1 MPRTVFHGHCLA
13 FHCLSMEFHCLFMD
27 TKCSTRRPSSAKS
40 GSQRPHCATSRS
52 TTGTPQ
58 QLALHRFKAHGAKHA
73 IRTYVNT
80 TFCVVCLRE
89 FWCRDRLLN
98 HLRYRSKTCYNNIVL
113 RGPVLSI
120 AEADIFDAA
129 EHVKNAKLSKMGKR
143 SHFASITSVRLIG
156 PLQPIILPE
165 PNRESAHHPLGRGHN
180 VH

>member
-1 MPRTVFHGHCLA
+1 MQIRMFLKSHFANLSEVLSEDIAAGPTLA
-13 FHCLSMEFHCLFMD
+13 F
-27 TKCSTRRPSSAKS
+27 SSCFDCGLQF
-40 GSQRPHCATSRS
+40 GS
-52 TTGTPQ
+52 PQ
-58 QLALHRFKAHGAKHA
+58 QLSLHRFKAHGAKHA

-156 PLQPIILPE
+156 PLQPILLPE